1 MKKLFIIVSII
12 GFIFCGYVEG
22 HAANVSKQD
31 RKQITGFIRKTY
43 GNGYKVRIK
52 AAEKTTDAEIA
63 NRKGKH
69 VIYVDLYRT
78 KAISSKYGIVTTS
91 GPFKGNIIRY
101 AHKAK
106 RGRLYKVYYIYNP
119 NSNYTDDVTAIVSN
133 GKIKTE

>member
-1 MKKLFIIVSII
+1 MKKLFIVVSII

-31 RKQITGFIRKTY
+31 RQKITRFIRETY
-43 GNGYKVRIK
+43 GKSYRIRIK
-52 AAEKTTDAEIA
+52 AAEKTTDRELMT
-63 NRKGKH
+63 RKGKN
-69 VIYVDLYRT
+69 VVFVDLYRT

-91 GPFKGNIIRY
+91 GPFKGNVIRY

-106 RGRLYKVYYIYNP
+106 RGRRYSVYYIYNP
-119 NSNYTDDVTAIVSN
+119 YSNFTDDAAAIVSN